1 MRDQSVPEVTFYE
14 ILEVSPNASQAVIR
28 AAYKSL
34 IQRYHPDKNSG
45 NLDME
50 KKAILI
56 GKAFEVLSD
65 PEARKAYDQY
75 LEQNRS
81 NAVGEFQKPHDVAGD
96 RAASAPVSQPTL
108 YQPAFS
114 TGTTLSILIVWIV
127 SGVAF
132 LFYIYMAI
140 PVKSSS
146 SQHMLIPDERSQQT
160 MQTKTN
166 DVAWDTSKKRQEE
179 AEQKEAESRIARTIP
194 KLAVDIT
201 VKMPPS
207 KDGFSYCSEFITCT
221 HYINIPTLGVI
232 VYKND
237 AEKII
242 QHILKNRALTV
253 EGIKTKLGH
262 HQYTD
267 LTQVDG
273 EETLKKIILEQI
285 NVAIVGYNNFTI
297 FDPSQKKGV
306 EEVLL
311 PDSFSVH

>member
-1 MRDQSVPEVTFYE
+1 MPEVTFYE

-34 IQRYHPDKNSG
+34 IQRYHPDKNLG

-50 KKAILI
+50 QKTILI

-75 LEQNRS
+75 LEQQRS
-81 NAVGEFQKPHDVAGD
+81 NAIGEQKPHD
-96 RAASAPVSQPTL
+96 AAEDGAESAPVSPPTL

-114 TGTTLSILIVWIV
+114 TGTTPTSLIAWIMG
-127 SGVAF
+127 GVAALFF
-132 LFYIYMAI
+132 LAI
-140 PVKSSS
+140 LANSSS
-146 SQHMLIPDERSQQT
+146 SQHKLTQDERPQQT
-160 MQTKTN
+160 MQTKAS
-166 DVAWDTSKKRQEE
+166 DMAWAATEQKRQAE
-179 AEQKEAESRIARTIP
+179 AEQKETESRVARTIP
-194 KLAVDIT
+194 KLAVGIT

-207 KDGFSYCSEFITCT
+207 KDGFNHCSEFTICT
-221 HYINIPTLGVI
+221 HYIKIPTLGVI
-232 VYKND
+232 VHKND
-237 AEKII
+237 AERIT

-253 EGIKTKLGH
+253 EGIKTKLSQY
-262 HQYTD
+262 QYTD

-273 EETLKKIILEQI
+273 EATLKGIILEQM
-285 NVAIVGYNNFTI
+285 NMAIVGYHNYAVI
-297 FDPSQKKGV
+297 HVSQRKGV

>member
-1 MRDQSVPEVTFYE
+1 MQEVTFYE

-45 NLDME
+45 SLDME
-50 KKAILI
+50 QKTILI

-75 LEQNRS
+75 LEQQLS
-81 NAVGEFQKPHDVAGD
+81 NAIGEQKPHD
-96 RAASAPVSQPTL
+96 AAEDGAESAPVSPPTL

-114 TGTTLSILIVWIV
+114 TGTTPASLIAWIV
-127 SGVAF
+127 GGIAAALFF
-132 LFYIYMAI
+132 LAI
-140 PVKSSS
+140 LANSSS
-146 SQHMLIPDERSQQT
+146 LQHMLTQDERPQQT
-160 MQTKTN
+160 MQTKPS
-166 DVAWDTSKKRQEE
+166 DMDWAA
-179 AEQKEAESRIARTIP
+179 AEQKRQADAEQNEAESRVARTIP
-194 KLAVDIT
+194 ELALGIT

-207 KDGFSYCSEFITCT
+207 KDGIRHCSEFTICT
-221 HYINIPTLGVI
+221 HYIKIPTLGVI
-232 VYKND
+232 VHKND
-237 AEKII
+237 AERIM

-253 EGIKTKLGH
+253 DGIKTKLSQ
-262 HQYTD
+262 HQYTE

-273 EETLKKIILEQI
+273 EATLKKIILEQI
-285 NVAIVGYNNFTI
+285 NMAIVGYHNYGVR
-297 FDPSQKKGV
+297 DASQRKGV